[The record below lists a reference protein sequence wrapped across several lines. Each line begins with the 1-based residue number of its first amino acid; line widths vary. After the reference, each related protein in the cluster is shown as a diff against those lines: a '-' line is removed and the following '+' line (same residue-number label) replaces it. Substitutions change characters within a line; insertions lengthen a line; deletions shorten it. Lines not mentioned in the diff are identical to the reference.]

1 MGNHVAFS
9 LCSETTWTLSC
20 KLLSRPNDQPRISF
34 KLEHLLF
41 MTNWSY
47 CSSLSVPEGRTCAS
61 EMWWKDAIKCRQR
74 MDGWKERKVELIN
87 VRGLLLCILPDKYS
101 KVLWIVVNTSLNTLP
116 NSFICWC
123 LYRLLLI
130 QTKSTCTPGL
140 YRVMNFVLRVI
151 YLYWYYFSWWCEISV
166 R

>member
-101 KVLWIVVNTSLNTLP
+101 KVLWIVVNTSLNTCYQIVLYADVYIG
-116 NSFICWC
+116 SFWSRQN
-123 LYRLLLI
+123 LHVHLD
-130 QTKSTCTPGL
+130 CTE
-140 YRVMNFVLRVI
+140 
-151 YLYWYYFSWWCEISV
+151 WWTLF
-166 R
+166 